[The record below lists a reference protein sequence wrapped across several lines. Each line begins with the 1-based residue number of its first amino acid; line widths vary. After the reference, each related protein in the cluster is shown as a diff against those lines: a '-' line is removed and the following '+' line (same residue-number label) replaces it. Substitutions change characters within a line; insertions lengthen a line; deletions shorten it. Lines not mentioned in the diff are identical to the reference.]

1 MKLKRLSSLFALLVI
16 FMSVLQACDQAGEH
30 GGIDA
35 GSEFIRVGVFSN
47 RGASATCVLETM
59 EALKIDP
66 GIEPVKISAAEMM
79 ADSLRDVD
87 VLVFPGGSGSTQNN
101 SMGAMLGDMVRDF
114 VISRGKGV
122 VGICAGAYLI
132 SDTEDYPCLRL
143 ISAGAVD
150 IEHDKRGSA
159 VVEVKFTDEGVAM
172 FPEMSGH
179 NPGYI
184 QYHDGPLLV
193 PAEGAAGTPLLVH
206 GNYVSDVHC
215 SADAPA
221 GMTPGKI
228 FLASQEV
235 GKGRVFACAGHPE
248 STRGMRWLV
257 PRMVRWAAKEE
268 PVSYGRKVV
277 RPEIGK
283 REIMHDDAVEEE
295 LFWNLFNENPK
306 VRINALMTLVELR
319 HRNGFRWAVG
329 MLRDRDPEVR
339 SRAAMV
345 LAGAEYTAALDD
357 LEVAIERETDSSCR
371 KVMEESAE
379 RLSEMRGK

>member
-1 MKLKRLSSLFALLVI
+1 MRIKINKSLPAILILSMIFFAACQQSEQPERQRGRGGLVR
-16 FMSVLQACDQAGEH
+16 A
-30 GGIDA
+30 
-35 GSEFIRVGVFSN
+35 GVFN
-47 RGASATCVLETM
+47 ERGASATCVLETM

-66 GIEPVKISAAEMM
+66 GIEPFEISASEMM
-79 ADSLRDVD
+79 ADSLRGVD

-101 SMGAMLGDMVRDF
+101 SMGAMLGDMVNDF

-206 GNYVSDVHC
+206 ANYVSDVHC

-257 PRMVRWAAKEE
+257 PRMVRWAAKEK

-295 LFWNLFNENPK
+295 LFWNLFDEYPK
-306 VRINALMTLVELR
+306 VRINALVTLIELR

-357 LEVAIERETDSSCR
+357 LKVAIERETDSSCR
-371 KVMEESAE
+371 KAMEESAE
-379 RLSEMRGK
+379 RLSEMRGE

>member
-1 MKLKRLSSLFALLVI
+1 MKFKTIKSVSAVLLLLVL
-16 FMSVLQACDQAGEH
+16 MPACQQPEKPVSES
-30 GGIDA
+30 GGD
-35 GSEFIRVGVFSN
+35 GLIRAGVFN
-47 RGASATCVLETM
+47 GRGASATCVLETI

-66 GIEPVKISAAEMM
+66 GIEPFEISAAEMM
-79 ADSLRDVD
+79 ADSLRNVD
-87 VLVFPGGSGSTQNN
+87 VMVFPGGSGSTQNN
-101 SMGAMLGDMVRDF
+101 SMGAMLGDMVKDF
-114 VISRGKGV
+114 VIRGGKGV

-132 SDTEDYPCLRL
+132 SDSEDYPCLRL

-159 VVEVKFTDEGVAM
+159 VVEMKFTDEGIAV

-193 PAEGAAGTPLLVH
+193 PAEGASGTPLLIH
-206 GNYVSDVHC
+206 GNYLSDVHC
-215 SADAPA
+215 SPDAPS

-235 GKGRVFACAGHPE
+235 GEGRVFACAGHPE

-257 PRMVRWAAKEE
+257 PRMVRWVAGEKQ
-268 PVSYGRKVV
+268 VSYGNDVV
-277 RPEIGK
+277 RPQIGK
-283 REIMHDDAVEEE
+283 REIMHDDAVEKE
-295 LFWNLFNENPK
+295 LFWNLFDDNPK
-306 VRINALMTLVELR
+306 VRINALVTLVELR

-339 SRAAMV
+339 SKAAMV
-345 LAGAEYTAALDD
+345 LAGSEYTAALDD
-357 LEVAIERETDSSCR
+357 LEVAIEREGHSRCR
-371 KVMEESAE
+371 EILEESLQ
-379 RLSEMRGK
+379 RLKSMRGE